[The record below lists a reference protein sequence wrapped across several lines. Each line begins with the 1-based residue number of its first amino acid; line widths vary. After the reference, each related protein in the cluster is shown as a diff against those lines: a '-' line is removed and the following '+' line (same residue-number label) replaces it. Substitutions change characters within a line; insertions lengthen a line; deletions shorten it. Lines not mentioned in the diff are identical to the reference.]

1 MKRGALIL
9 SGLLFLLSS
18 VSADLAAQGMM
29 GEGHMR
35 GRGPGF
41 GRGPHG
47 GPGMGPGRGEGM
59 CFGDR
64 DQMREE
70 LKITDKQIDLIS
82 GINKKFHDR
91 LIVFRDRIRPKK
103 EELRR
108 LLLRDKLDLKN
119 IRKLLK
125 EISGLEVEIR
135 MIRIVQRS
143 EIEKVLT
150 PEQRE
155 RMRRERRT
163 HRGRW
168 KDDR

>member
-9 SGLLFLLSS
+9 SALLFLISS

-41 GRGPHG
+41 GRGPHE
-47 GPGMGPGRGEGM
+47 GPGM

-64 DQMREE
+64 DHMRKE
-70 LKITDKQIDLIS
+70 LNITDKQIDLIS
-82 GINKKFHDR
+82 GINKKYHDK
-91 LIVFRDRIRPKK
+91 LIVFRDRIHPMK

-125 EISGLEVEIR
+125 EIADLEVEIR

-150 PEQRE
+150 PEQRDS
-155 RMRRERRT
+155 MRQERRM